1 MGGENCQQGLTGME
15 AVTFIQQQVKG
26 ERWQHIEGV
35 RQQARRL
42 ALIHGLEPEKAEQAA
57 LWHDVARD
65 YPPER
70 LLELARQQ
78 GLELD
83 ADWLAVPMLLH
94 GPVGAQLAA
103 EQGVR
108 DKEVLQAIAR
118 HTLGHPEAT
127 ALDKLL
133 FVADMIE
140 PGRDYPGVEELRLL
154 AARDLEGAY
163 LAGLDHTLRYLLE
176 RQQYIHPL
184 AVRARNAQLLR
195 LKAREVK

>member
-1 MGGENCQQGLTGME
+1 MKELEFVQS
-15 AVTFIQQQVKG
+15 QVKP

-35 RQQARRL
+35 CQVARLL
-42 ALIHGLEPEKAEQAA
+42 ALNHGLASDQAERAA

-65 YPPER
+65 YPRER
-70 LLELARQQ
+70 LLELARQL

-83 ADWLAVPMLLH
+83 EDWLAMPMLLH

-140 PGRDYPGVEELRLL
+140 PGRNYPGVEELRLL
-154 AARDLEGAY
+154 ADRDLEKAY
-163 LAGLDHTLRYLLE
+163 LAGLEHTLRYLLDC
-176 RQQYIHPL
+176 QQYIHPL

-195 LKAREVK
+195 FKAREVK

>member
-1 MGGENCQQGLTGME
+1 ME

-35 RQQARRL
+35 RQLARRL
-42 ALIHGLEPEKAEQAA
+42 ALTHGLEPEKAEQAA
-57 LWHDVARD
+57 VWHDVARD

-70 LLELARQQ
+70 LLELARQY

-83 ADWLAVPMLLH
+83 NDWLAVPMLLH

-118 HTLGHPEAT
+118 HTLGHPEASE
-127 ALDKLL
+127 LDKLL

-140 PGRDYPGVEELRLL
+140 PGRDYPGVEELRVL
-154 AARDLEGAY
+154 AARDLERAY

-176 RQQYIHPL
+176 RQHYIHPL
-184 AVRARNAQLLR
+184 AIRARNAQLLR